1 LQVTN
6 MPGDPVSRRGFLK
19 LCASTGALVASSP
32 SLLADASPERVPA
45 PPATLVGA
53 DGKPLRLAELVVGDS
68 YVFHYPYVSTPCFL
82 INLGKPALPQD
93 ALEMDDGRR
102 YRWRGGVGPQRSVV
116 AFSAICAHR
125 MTYPTPTVSF
135 IHYRHEP
142 TAYTDHE
149 LKLARREQVIYCC
162 SEGSVY
168 DPAEG
173 CRVLGG
179 PAPQP
184 LAAID
189 LTLDENTGELRA
201 LGTYGGDMFER
212 FFEKFGF
219 QLALQ
224 QRQDDIRAPV
234 GPTTEVLP
242 LKEYSSNTNVC

>member
-1 LQVTN
+1 

-19 LCASTGALVASSP
+19 LCAGTGALVASSP
-32 SLLADASPERVPA
+32 ALLADATPERTPA
-45 PPATLVGA
+45 PPATLVDSEGQ
-53 DGKPLRLAELVVGDS
+53 PLRLQQLVVGES

-82 INLGKPALPQD
+82 MDLGKPALP
-93 ALEMDDGRR
+93 LERLETDDGRS

-135 IHYRHEP
+135 IHYRHGEMV
-142 TAYTDHE
+142 YTDHE
-149 LKLARREQVIYCC
+149 LKLAKREQVIYCC

-189 LTLDENTGELRA
+189 LALDEETGELRA

-224 QRQDDIRAPV
+224 RHISDIRAPV
-234 GPTTEVLP
+234 GPVTEVRP
-242 LKEYSSNTNVC
+242 LQDYSSNTNVC

>member
-1 LQVTN
+1 
-6 MPGDPVSRRGFLK
+6 MSGDPVSRRGFLK
-19 LCASTGALVASSP
+19 LCASTGALVAGSP
-32 SLLADASPERVPA
+32 RLLADAAPERVPA
-45 PPATLVGA
+45 PPATLVNSSGQ
-53 DGKPLRLAELVVGDS
+53 PLRLDELVVGDS

-82 INLGKPALPQD
+82 IDLGKPALPQER
-93 ALEMDDGRR
+93 LEMDDGRR
-102 YRWRGGVGPQRSVV
+102 YRWRGGVGPNRSVV

-125 MTYPTPTVSF
+125 MSYPTPTVSF

-142 TAYTDHE
+142 TAYTDHD

-189 LTLDENTGELRA
+189 LVLDEESGQLRA

-212 FFEKFGF
+212 FFEKFEF

-224 QRQDDIRAPV
+224 QRQDDIRATV
-234 GPTTEVLP
+234 GATTEVLP

>member
-1 LQVTN
+1 
-6 MPGDPVSRRGFLK
+6 MSGDPVSRRGFLK

-32 SLLADASPERVPA
+32 SLLARATPERVA
-45 PPATLVGA
+45 SPPATLVHP
-53 DGKPLRLAELVVGDS
+53 DGSPLRLDQLVVGES

-93 ALEMDDGRR
+93 SLELDDGRR

-125 MTYPTPTVSF
+125 MSYPTPTVSF
-135 IHYRHEP
+135 IHYRHGP
-142 TAYTDHE
+142 MAFTDKE
-149 LKLARREQVIYCC
+149 FNTTRREQVIYCC

-184 LAAID
+184 LAAVD
-189 LTLDENTGELRA
+189 LALDDASGELRA
-201 LGTYGGDMFER
+201 IGTYGGDMFER
-212 FFEKFGF
+212 FFERFGF

-224 QRQDDIRAPV
+224 QRTEQDDIRALV
-234 GPTTEVLP
+234 GATTEVVP
-242 LKEYSSNTNVC
+242 LRDYSANTDVC

>member
-1 LQVTN
+1 
-6 MPGDPVSRRGFLK
+6 MAGDPVSRRGFLK
-19 LCASTGALVASSP
+19 LCASTGALIAGSP
-32 SLLADASPERVPA
+32 SLLAHATPERTPSA
-45 PPATLVGA
+45 PATLLHASGRS
-53 DGKPLRLAELVVGDS
+53 LRLDDLVVGDS

-82 INLGKPALPQD
+82 IDLGKPALPQD
-93 ALEMDDGRR
+93 SLEMDDGRR
-102 YRWRGGVGPQRSVV
+102 YRWRGGVGPRRSVV

-142 TAYTDHE
+142 MAFTDND
-149 LKLARREQVIYCC
+149 LRATQREQVIYCC

-184 LAAID
+184 LAAVD
-189 LTLDENTGELRA
+189 LEYDEQSGELHA

-212 FFEKFGF
+212 FFETFGF

-224 QRQDDIRAPV
+224 QGTENLRELST
-234 GPTTEVLP
+234 PTTEVRP
-242 LKEYSSNTNVC
+242 LKEYSANTNVC

>member
-1 LQVTN
+1 

-19 LCASTGALVASSP
+19 LCASTGALVAGSP
-32 SLLADASPERVPA
+32 RLLADATPERVPA
-45 PPATLVGA
+45 PPATLVNS
-53 DGKPLRLAELVVGDS
+53 DGQPLRLHELVVGDS

-82 INLGKPALPQD
+82 IDLGKPALPQER
-93 ALEMDDGRR
+93 LEMDDGRR
-102 YRWRGGVGPQRSVV
+102 YRWRGGVGPNRSVV
-116 AFSAICAHR
+116 GFSAICAHR
-125 MTYPTPTVSF
+125 MSYPTPTVSF
-135 IHYRHEP
+135 INYRHEQ

-149 LKLARREQVIYCC
+149 LKLAKREGVIYCC

-189 LTLDENTGELRA
+189 LVLDEETGQLRA

-212 FFEKFGF
+212 FFEKFEF

-224 QRQDDIRAPV
+224 QRENDIRATV
-234 GPTTEVLP
+234 GATTEVLP
-242 LKEYSSNTNVC
+242 LKEYSSNPNVC

>member
-1 LQVTN
+1 
-6 MPGDPVSRRGFLK
+6 MSGDPVSRRGFLK
-19 LCASTGALVASSP
+19 LCASTGALVAGSP
-32 SLLADASPERVPA
+32 SLLANAVPERVA
-45 PPATLVGA
+45 SPPATLVRR
-53 DGKPLRLAELVVGDS
+53 DGRPLRLDELVVGDS

-93 ALEMDDGRR
+93 SLELDDGRR

-125 MTYPTPTVSF
+125 MSYPTPTVSF
-135 IHYRHEP
+135 IHYRHGP
-142 TAYTDHE
+142 MAFTDKE
-149 LKLARREQVIYCC
+149 LNATQREQVIYCC

-189 LTLDENTGELRA
+189 LVLDDETGELRA
-201 LGTYGGDMFER
+201 IGTYGGDMFER
-212 FFEKFGF
+212 FFERFGF

-224 QRQDDIRAPV
+224 QRRDDDEIRALV
-234 GPTTEVLP
+234 GATTEVMP
-242 LKEYSSNTNVC
+242 LREYSANTNVC

>member
-1 LQVTN
+1 
-6 MPGDPVSRRGFLK
+6 MSGDPVSRRGFLK
-19 LCASTGALVASSP
+19 LCASTGALVAGSP
-32 SLLADASPERVPA
+32 SLLASATPERVTS
-45 PPATLVGA
+45 PPATLVRP
-53 DGKPLRLAELVVGDS
+53 DGKPLHLEELVVGDS
-68 YVFHYPYVSTPCFL
+68 YVFHYPYISTPCFL

-93 ALEMDDGRR
+93 SLELDDGRR

-125 MTYPTPTVSF
+125 MSYPTPTVSF
-135 IHYRHEP
+135 IHYRHGP
-142 TAYTDHE
+142 MAFTDKE
-149 LKLARREQVIYCC
+149 LNTTQREQVIYCC

-189 LTLDENTGELRA
+189 LALDENTGQLRA

-212 FFEKFGF
+212 FFERFGF

-224 QRQDDIRAPV
+224 QRKDEDEIRTLV
-234 GPTTEVLP
+234 GETTEVIP
-242 LKEYSSNTNVC
+242 LREYSANTNVC

>member
-1 LQVTN
+1 

-19 LCASTGALVASSP
+19 LCASTGALIAGSP
-32 SLLADASPERVPA
+32 SLLAQATPERVPSA
-45 PPATLVGA
+45 PATLLHASGR
-53 DGKPLRLAELVVGDS
+53 PLRLDDLAIGDS

-82 INLGKPALPQD
+82 IDLGKPALPQD
-93 ALEMDDGRR
+93 SLEMDDGRR
-102 YRWRGGVGPQRSVV
+102 YRWRGGVGPRRSVV

-142 TAYTDHE
+142 MAFTDKD
-149 LKLARREQVIYCC
+149 LRATQREQVIYCC

-189 LTLDENTGELRA
+189 LEYDEQSGELRA

-212 FFEKFGF
+212 FFETFGF

-224 QRQDDIRAPV
+224 QGTENLRELST
-234 GPTTEVLP
+234 PTTEVLP
-242 LKEYSSNTNVC
+242 LKEYSANTNVC

>member
-1 LQVTN
+1 

-19 LCASTGALVASSP
+19 LCASSGALVASNP
-32 SLLADASPERVPA
+32 ALLARAAPERVPA
-45 PPATLVGA
+45 PPATLVHPN
-53 DGKPLRLAELVVGDS
+53 GKPIRLDELVVGDS

-82 INLGKPALPQD
+82 IDLGKSTPPQ
-93 ALEMDDGRR
+93 ATLEMDDGRQ
-102 YRWRGGVGPQRSVV
+102 YTWRGGVGPQRSVV

-125 MTYPTPTVSF
+125 MTYPTPAVSF
-135 IHYRHEP
+135 IHYRHGP
-142 TAYTDHE
+142 MAFTDNE
-149 LKLARREQVIYCC
+149 LKPVEREQVIYCC

-189 LTLDENTGELRA
+189 LALDEGTGELRA

-212 FFEKFGF
+212 FFERFEF

-224 QRQDDIRAPV
+224 QLADDVRKPV
-234 GPTTEVLP
+234 GATTDVVP
-242 LKEYSSNTNVC
+242 LGQYSANTNVC

>member
-1 LQVTN
+1 

-19 LCASTGALVASSP
+19 LCASSGALVASSP
-32 SLLADASPERVPA
+32 GLLARAAPERVPA
-45 PPATLVGA
+45 PPATLVHPSG
-53 DGKPLRLAELVVGDS
+53 DPIRLDELVVGDS

-82 INLGKPALPQD
+82 IDLGKPTPQQ
-93 ALEMDDGRR
+93 ATLEMDDGRQ
-102 YRWRGGVGPQRSVV
+102 YTWRGGVGPRRSVV

-125 MTYPTPTVSF
+125 MTYPTPAVSF
-135 IHYRHEP
+135 IHYRHGP
-142 TAYTDHE
+142 MAFTDNE
-149 LKLARREQVIYCC
+149 LKPAEREQVIYCC

-189 LTLDENTGELRA
+189 LTLDEGTGELRA

-212 FFEKFGF
+212 FFERFEF

-224 QRQDDIRAPV
+224 QRADDVRRAV
-234 GPTTEVLP
+234 GATTDVVP
-242 LKEYSSNTNVC
+242 LREYSANTNVC

>member
-1 LQVTN
+1 

-19 LCASTGALVASSP
+19 LCASAGALVASRP
-32 SLLADASPERVPA
+32 TLLAEGMPELVPA
-45 PPATLVGA
+45 PPATLVRP
-53 DGKPLRLAELVVGDS
+53 DGSPLRLSELAVGET

-82 INLGKPALPQD
+82 IDLGKPALPQRS
-93 ALEMDDGRR
+93 LETDDGRR
-102 YRWRGGVGPQRSVV
+102 YHWRGGIGPDRSVV

-125 MTYPTPTVSF
+125 MTYPTPEVSF
-135 IHYRHEP
+135 IRYRHEP
-142 TAYTDHE
+142 TSYTDSS
-149 LKLARREQVIYCC
+149 LATARREQVIYCC
-162 SEGSVY
+162 SEGSAY

-189 LTLDENTGELRA
+189 LAWDDRNGELRA
-201 LGTYGGDMFER
+201 LGTHGGAMFER

-224 QRQDDIRAPV
+224 QRKDDIRAVV
-234 GPTTEVLP
+234 GETTRVLP
-242 LKEYSSNTNVC
+242 LKEYSANTEVC

>member
-1 LQVTN
+1 
-6 MPGDPVSRRGFLK
+6 MAGDPVSRRGFLK

-32 SLLADASPERVPA
+32 SLLANSTPERVPA
-45 PPATLVGA
+45 PPATLVDATGS
-53 DGKPLRLAELVVGDS
+53 PLRLDQLAVGES
-68 YVFHYPYVSTPCFL
+68 YVFHYPFVSTPCFL
-82 INLGKPALPQD
+82 IDLGKPALPQER
-93 ALEMDDGRR
+93 LEMDDGRS

-125 MTYPTPTVSF
+125 MSYPTPTVSF
-135 IHYRHEP
+135 IHYRHGPMAFTNKDYTP
-142 TAYTDHE
+142 TQ
-149 LKLARREQVIYCC
+149 REQVIYCC

-184 LAAID
+184 LAAVD
-189 LTLDENTGELRA
+189 LAFDEQTGELRA

-224 QRQDDIRAPV
+224 QGSEAIRSPA
-234 GPTTEVLP
+234 GPTTTVLP
-242 LKEYSSNTNVC
+242 LREYSQNTNVC

>member
-1 LQVTN
+1 
-6 MPGDPVSRRGFLK
+6 MSGDPVSRRGFLK
-19 LCASTGALVASSP
+19 LCAGTGALVASRP
-32 SLLADASPERVPA
+32 SLLADNTPERVPA
-45 PPATLVGA
+45 PPATLIDA
-53 DGKPLRLAELVVGDS
+53 HGKPLRLADLVVGDS

-82 INLGKPALPQD
+82 IDLGKPALPRED
-93 ALEMDDGRR
+93 LEMDDGRK
-102 YRWRGGVGPQRSVV
+102 YRWRGGIGPQRSVV

-142 TAYTDHE
+142 MAYTDHE
-149 LKLARREQVIYCC
+149 LKLAHREQVIYCC

-168 DPAEG
+168 DPSEG

-189 LTLDENTGELRA
+189 LALDENSGEIRA
-201 LGTYGGDMFER
+201 LGTYGADMFER

-224 QRQDDIRAPV
+224 RQIQDVRAPV
-234 GPTTEVLP
+234 GDTTTVLP
-242 LKEYSSNTNVC
+242 LAEYSLNTNVC

>member
-1 LQVTN
+1 
-6 MPGDPVSRRGFLK
+6 MSEPVSRRGFLK
-19 LCASTGALVASSP
+19 LCASTGALVAGSP
-32 SLLADASPERVPA
+32 SLLANAAPERVPA
-45 PPATLVGA
+45 TPSTLMHSSGR
-53 DGKPLRLAELVVGDS
+53 PLRLTDLEVGES
-68 YVFHYPYVSTPCFL
+68 YVFNYPYVSTPVFL
-82 INLGKPALPQD
+82 IDLGKPALPTED
-93 ALEMDDGRR
+93 LELDDGRR

-125 MTYPTPTVSF
+125 MSYPTPTVSF
-135 IHYRHEP
+135 IHYRHEMTP
-142 TAYTDHE
+142 YTDRD

-189 LTLDENTGELRA
+189 LKFDEHSGELQA

-224 QRQDDIRAPV
+224 SGTENIRTPV
-234 GPTTEVLP
+234 GTSTRVVT
-242 LKEYSSNTNVC
+242 LKDYSLNTNVC

>member
-1 LQVTN
+1 

-19 LCASTGALVASSP
+19 LCASTGALIAGSP
-32 SLLADASPERVPA
+32 SLLAQATPERVPSA
-45 PPATLVGA
+45 PATLLHASGR
-53 DGKPLRLAELVVGDS
+53 PLRLDDLAVGDS

-82 INLGKPALPQD
+82 IDLGKPALPQD
-93 ALEMDDGRR
+93 SLEMDDGRR
-102 YRWRGGVGPQRSVV
+102 YRWRGGVGPRRSVV

-142 TAYTDHE
+142 MAFTDKD
-149 LKLARREQVIYCC
+149 LQATQREQVIYCC

-189 LTLDENTGELRA
+189 LEYDEQSGELRA

-224 QRQDDIRAPV
+224 QGTENLRELST
-234 GPTTEVLP
+234 PTSEVLP
-242 LKEYSSNTNVC
+242 LKEYSANTNVC

>member
-1 LQVTN
+1 MSGN
-6 MPGDPVSRRGFLK
+6 PVSRRGFLK
-19 LCASTGALVASSP
+19 LCASTGAVVAGSP
-32 SLLADASPERVPA
+32 SLLANSTTTRMAS
-45 PPATLVGA
+45 PPATLVQPDGRPLQLA
-53 DGKPLRLAELVVGDS
+53 DLVVGES

-82 INLGKPALPQD
+82 INLGKPALPQES
-93 ALEMDDGRR
+93 LEMDDGRR
-102 YRWRGGVGPQRSVV
+102 YQWRGGVGPQRSVV

-125 MTYPTPTVSF
+125 MSYPTPTVSF
-135 IHYRHEP
+135 IHYRHGP
-142 TAYTDHE
+142 MAFTDKE
-149 LKLARREQVIYCC
+149 LKPTQREQVIYCC

-189 LTLDENTGELRA
+189 LALDERTGELRA

-212 FFEKFGF
+212 FFERFGF

-224 QRQDDIRAPV
+224 RSKEEDEIRALV
-234 GPTTEVLP
+234 GNTTEVVP
-242 LKEYSSNTNVC
+242 LREYSANTNVC

>member
-1 LQVTN
+1 
-6 MPGDPVSRRGFLK
+6 MPGDSVTRRGFLK

-32 SLLADASPERVPA
+32 RLLAQGTPERVA
-45 PPATLVGA
+45 SPPATLVHP
-53 DGKPLRLAELVVGDS
+53 DGRALRLADLVVGDN

-82 INLGKPALPQD
+82 IDLGKPALPQD
-93 ALEMDDGRR
+93 GLELDDGRR
-102 YRWRGGVGPQRSVV
+102 YRWRGGVGLNRSVV

-125 MTYPTPTVSF
+125 MTYPTPAVSF

-142 TAYTDHE
+142 MEYTDTE
-149 LKLARREQVIYCC
+149 LKPSKREQVIYCC

-189 LTLDENTGELRA
+189 LELDGKTGELRA

-212 FFEKFGF
+212 FLDTFEF
-219 QLALQ
+219 QLVMQQGQDNVRAL
-224 QRQDDIRAPV
+224 V
-234 GPTTEVLP
+234 NGTTEVWP
-242 LKEYSSNTNVC
+242 LREYSANTNVC